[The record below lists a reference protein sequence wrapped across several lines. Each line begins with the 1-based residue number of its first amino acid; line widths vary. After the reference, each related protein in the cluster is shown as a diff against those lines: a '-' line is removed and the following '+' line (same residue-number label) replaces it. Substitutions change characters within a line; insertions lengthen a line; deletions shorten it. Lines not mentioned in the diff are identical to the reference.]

1 MEYYHFPVLYREV
14 IEGLNIN
21 PSGTYVDGTLGGSGH
36 SKGILERLKDGKLIA
51 NDLDSVA
58 IENAKEKLS
67 SYLDKIIFI
76 NDDYKNL
83 NENLNLL
90 GIDQLDGV
98 LLDLGVS
105 SYQLDTP
112 ERGFSYVKDARLDMR
127 MNENQKLSA
136 YEVVNEYS
144 EKRLTEILF
153 EYGEERYARKI
164 VSRII
169 SKRKEKPIS
178 TTKELADLV
187 ATCYPPNG
195 RYKYGNPAKRT
206 FQAIRIEVN
215 NELSGL
221 YDFIIKIALRLKKD
235 GRMCVITF
243 HSLEDRIV
251 KHAFAELE
259 KDCVCDKKMPICV
272 CNKRKEVEILTT
284 KPILGSIESDINKRS
299 ESAKLRIIKRI

>member
-1 MEYYHFPVLYREV
+1 MEYFHFPVLYKEV
-14 IEGLNIN
+14 IAGLNIN
-21 PSGTYVDGTLGGSGH
+21 PNGIYVDGTLGGGGH
-36 SKGILERLKDGKLIA
+36 SKGILEHLENGKLIA
-51 NDLDSVA
+51 NDLDAVA

-67 SYLDKIIFI
+67 SYLDKITFI

-83 NENLNLL
+83 NKNLDLL
-90 GIDQLDGV
+90 GIDQIDGV

-144 EKRLTEILF
+144 EKRLSEILV

-164 VSRII
+164 ASRIV
-169 SKRKEKPIS
+169 SKRNEKPIS
-178 TTKELADLV
+178 NTKELADLV
-187 ATCYPPNG
+187 ALCYPPND

-215 NELSGL
+215 NELNGL

-284 KPILGSIESDINKRS
+284 KPILGSIESEINKRS

>member
-1 MEYYHFPVLYREV
+1 MEYFHFPVLYKEV
-14 IEGLNIN
+14 IAGLNIN
-21 PSGTYVDGTLGGSGH
+21 PNGIYVDGTLGGGGH
-36 SKGILERLKDGKLIA
+36 SKGILEHLENGKLIA
-51 NDLDSVA
+51 NDLDAVA

-67 SYLDKIIFI
+67 SYLDKITFI

-83 NENLNLL
+83 NKNLDLL
-90 GIDQLDGV
+90 GIDQIDGV

-144 EKRLTEILF
+144 EKRLSEILF

-164 VSRII
+164 ASRIV
-169 SKRKEKPIS
+169 SKRNEKPIS
-178 TTKELADLV
+178 NTKELADLV
-187 ATCYPPNG
+187 ALCYPPND

-215 NELSGL
+215 NELNGL

-284 KPILGSIESDINKRS
+284 KPILGSTESEINKRS

>member
-1 MEYYHFPVLYREV
+1 MEYFHFPVLYKEV
-14 IEGLNIN
+14 IAGLNIN
-21 PSGTYVDGTLGGSGH
+21 PNGIYVDGTLGGGGH
-36 SKGILERLKDGKLIA
+36 SKGILEHLENGKLIA
-51 NDLDSVA
+51 NDLDAVA

-67 SYLDKIIFI
+67 SYLDKITFI

-83 NENLNLL
+83 NKNLDLL
-90 GIDQLDGV
+90 GIDQIDGV

-144 EKRLTEILF
+144 EKRLSEILF

-164 VSRII
+164 ASRIV
-169 SKRKEKPIS
+169 SKRNEKPIS
-178 TTKELADLV
+178 NTKELADLV
-187 ATCYPPNG
+187 ALCYPPND

-215 NELSGL
+215 NELNGL

-284 KPILGSIESDINKRS
+284 KPILGSIESEINKRS